1 MSVDRRKRQALR
13 RSGTLEGAKYVH
25 SMIIRSMGRA
35 VRNQITF
42 GSSVAK
48 YLAAIPPQDFK
59 TLFKH
64 IDSLDIDVSL
74 LADIKC
80 EAARRAEED
89 TLR

>member
-1 MSVDRRKRQALR
+1 
-13 RSGTLEGAKYVH
+13 
-25 SMIIRSMGRA
+25 MGRA

-74 LADIKC
+74 LADIKLG
-80 EAARRAEED
+80 ELKRTR
-89 TLR
+89 